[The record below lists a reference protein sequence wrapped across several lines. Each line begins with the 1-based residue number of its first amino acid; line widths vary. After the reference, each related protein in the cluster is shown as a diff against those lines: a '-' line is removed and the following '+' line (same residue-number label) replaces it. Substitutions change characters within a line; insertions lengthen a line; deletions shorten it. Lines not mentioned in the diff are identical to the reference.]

1 MYHEANKAKGS
12 RSFICSWTSRP
23 RPRKDPSHMF
33 TWLYIFEDYANVRSF
48 NSNWLRELSVCN
60 PTSYITLH
68 YMLHGVGVAVV
79 IWGL

>member
-1 MYHEANKAKGS
+1 MYHEANKAKVS

-33 TWLYIFEDYANVRSF
+33 TWLYISEDYANVRSF